1 MNNTERNRLL
11 LWSEIII
18 IVCLSSR
25 LSRKYA
31 YSSQQSNRGI
41 QQTFATSDTI
51 K

>member
-1 MNNTERNRLL
+1 MLIERSRLL
-11 LWSEIII
+11 LWREIII

-31 YSSQQSNRGI
+31 NSSQQSNRGI
-41 QQTFATSDTI
+41 QQTLGTSDTI